1 MQFLVDFNNKLVK
14 RMFFYKNFSKE
25 TFNYKKFSSNK
36 SLINKIII
44 EGNFKKRVV
53 MKKKDI
59 LKKNVIL
66 QLLTNNSSEQVLNK
80 KKNLKI
86 KKGTIT
92 NVINQVPFQDKEVF
106 IQKWYFL
113 FNPFFLEN
121 EMISITGPQSIKK
134 KFDSFKS
141 IRLLNSR
148 LISSSFFNFELSLKI
163 FFHEEDSSEI
173 FFKNYEC

>member
-25 TFNYKKFSSNK
+25 TFNNKKFSSNK
-36 SLINKIII
+36 SLISKIIV
-44 EGNFKKRVV
+44 EGNFKNRVI

-59 LKKNVIL
+59 LKKSIIL
-66 QLLTNNSSEQVLNK
+66 QLLTKNKPEPIFNK
-80 KKNLKI
+80 KKKLTI

-92 NVINQVPFQDKEVF
+92 NVISEVSSKNKDIF
-106 IQKWYFL
+106 LQRWFFL

-121 EMISITGPQSIKK
+121 EMVSILGPKSIKK
-134 KFDSFKS
+134 TFDSFKG

-163 FFHEEDSSEI
+163 SFNETYSSEI